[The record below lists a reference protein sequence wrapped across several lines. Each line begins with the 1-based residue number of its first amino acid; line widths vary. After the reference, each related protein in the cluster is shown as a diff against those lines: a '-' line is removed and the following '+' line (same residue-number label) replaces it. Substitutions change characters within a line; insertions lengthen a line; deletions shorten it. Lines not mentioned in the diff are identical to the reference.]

1 MDTLHWC
8 FQLDTEQGLNA
19 KTIPIATELLSHAHC
34 SIRGR
39 AARLLYNLTVPL
51 EGKEE
56 GTESGCVPLL
66 VGLLHDRDAF
76 VRAQAAAALMRYI
89 LLSVARFVRAQA
101 AAALMRYILLSVAIG
116 WSEHRLQQLS

>member
-8 FQLDTEQGLNA
+8 FQLDTAQGLTA
-19 KTIPIATELLSHAHC
+19 KTIPIATELLGHAQC

-56 GTESGCVPLL
+56 GCECGCVPLL
-66 VGLLHDRDAF
+66 VGLLKDRDAF
-76 VRAQAAAALMRYI
+76 TRAQAAAALMRST
-89 LLSVARFVRAQA
+89 LLVHCCV
-101 AAALMRYILLSVAIG
+101 
-116 WSEHRLQQLS
+116 HRSPRP